1 MYLCTIDRLSQDLTV
16 HDILNTHEI
25 LMGNSIS
32 NSSRKLVN
40 AGKFRKISCN
50 AGLYHI
56 YPPPSTIEAS
66 IQKVVEN
73 YKRDKANN
81 IHPVKLTTKLFF
93 DFLAIHP
100 FEDGNGRTARLLA
113 AYAFMVSGTPFPV
126 LICSGRSRSRRHC
139 LQAIRKK
146 QLNYNNRW
154 LETIIATSIAI
165 QWKSYHSFT
174 QAGGTS
180 VSSEICISSSR
191 TKAR

>member
-1 MYLCTIDRLSQDLTV
+1 
-16 HDILNTHEI
+16 
-25 LMGNSIS
+25 MGNSIS
-32 NSSRKLVN
+32 HSSGSKKLVN
-40 AGKFRKISCN
+40 AGKFRKISYN

-56 YPPPSTIEAS
+56 YSPPSTIETS

-73 YKRDKANN
+73 YKKDKANN

-113 AYAFMVSGTPFPV
+113 SYAFMVSGTPFPV

-154 LETIIATSIAI
+154 LKTIIATSIAI

-174 QAGGTS
+174 QAGGIS

-191 TKAR
+191 TKAL